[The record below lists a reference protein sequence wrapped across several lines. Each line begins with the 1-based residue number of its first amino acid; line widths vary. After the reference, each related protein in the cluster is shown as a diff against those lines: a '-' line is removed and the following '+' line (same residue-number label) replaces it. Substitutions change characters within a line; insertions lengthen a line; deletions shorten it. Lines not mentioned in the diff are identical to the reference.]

1 MILLRITI
9 LIFSLYGGK
18 QFFVRKIKVPDE
30 LSWITTICSTVLLLY
45 VAGFLGLLLPSTF
58 VIFVISCLYGI
69 YILYKQL
76 RSGERFTTN
85 FSWWHAWFI
94 IYLVLMGNT
103 LIGTQLEHSDN
114 FSHWSLIVKFLFT
127 EGRLPTNADTIIS
140 YTSYPMGS
148 SLFIY
153 YSTII
158 AGFKDNVMLISQFLF
173 IAAALFSLGVFIR
186 DKTRVLIVSTLF
198 FTVVLFNYFN
208 ISIRLNNLLVD
219 FLLPTLALSGIAAVY
234 ACKKNIKLMSF
245 LFFIITAVLNL
256 VKTSGMFFSI
266 IILFYFIYE
275 LTQQMKKEKVKV
287 FLTGL
292 TAIICS
298 FAPILY
304 WNYYVKN
311 NFEIT
316 KHEVSLTNYQSLFQA
331 KGATISKDI
340 LIKQITYLTDINN
353 TNTQGTLL
361 FVVVLLVGYL
371 IIRIWTGRKSSLL
384 RILVAGFLI
393 ILAYYSGIYLMF
405 LFSMPID
412 EAVRLAGIERYASS
426 IVIFSLG
433 LAFSAIAIEIDYS
446 LYEKNISLRNYKSY
460 KSLLTK
466 KIYQYSTILLSFAS
480 VLLLLSEINGIKYH
494 NAQFHKTL
502 PGQFQKV
509 TDQKFELNHERILV
523 VTADKENLNSYYTN
537 FFSTYYLYSTNV
549 IPKEDFMMDN
559 QSFRTFIESF
569 DSIVILEEH
578 WTFVELF
585 KQMTGDVPKIGVY
598 AVKDL

>member
-103 LIGTQLEHSDN
+103 LIGTQLEHYDN

-433 LAFSAIAIEIDYS
+433 LAFSAIAIEINYS

-578 WTFVELF
+578 WKFMELF

>member
-103 LIGTQLEHSDN
+103 LIGTQLEHYDN

-245 LFFIITAVLNL
+245 LFFFITAVLNL

-393 ILAYYSGIYLMF
+393 ILSYYSGIYLMF

-523 VTADKENLNSYYTN
+523 VTADKENLNSYYTD